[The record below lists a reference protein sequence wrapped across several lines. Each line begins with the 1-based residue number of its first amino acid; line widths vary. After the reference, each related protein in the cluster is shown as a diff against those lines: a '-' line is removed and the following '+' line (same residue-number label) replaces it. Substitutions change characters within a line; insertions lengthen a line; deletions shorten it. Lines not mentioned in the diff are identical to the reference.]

1 MKLNVPVTEEQHKN
15 ADLEYAELVKRQ
27 RKAFYSIA
35 DKLISRELLTSF
47 EAEIAASIIKAHATR
62 MSEVR
67 PREPGK
73 PAKLPGELVVEYGA
87 LTVFDNLSQNAALV
101 RLSEKYQVS
110 ETAIKKHLGLIGKTK
125 EAYIRKQETVDIIN
139 SMQHSKN
146 NS

>member
-1 MKLNVPVTEEQHKN
+1 MKINVPITEEQHKI

-35 DKLISRELLTSF
+35 DKLIAHELLTSY
-47 EAEIAASIIKAHATR
+47 EAEIAAAIIKAHAAR

-67 PREPGK
+67 PRNPGK
-73 PAKLPGELVVEYGA
+73 PARLPGELVVEYGM
-87 LTVFDNLSQNAALV
+87 LIVFDNLSQNAALE

-125 EAYIRKQETVDIIN
+125 EAYSKKQETINII
-139 SMQHSKN
+139 SEMQHSQNK
-146 NS
+146 S